1 MCKTK
6 IFFTGISNKCTST
19 SSTEQEVQT
28 TLIAPVHTQEPEP
41 LEVDISNLTADD
53 LQAMK
58 EHDAFLYYSI
68 PSVRRAQT
76 LRLQDVD
83 MSRLEQEDDLSM
95 IQRQRRSSCSSSRI
109 ELTPSKTTVKRQ
121 TRVSFEC
128 HTDLLMEDLLGE
140 FEEQFSEE
148 DAKKIEMNFSNMFG
162 LGDLYK

>member
-1 MCKTK
+1 MCKAK

-28 TLIAPVHTQEPEP
+28 NLIAPVPTQEPEP
-41 LEVDISNLTADD
+41 LEVDISNLTAED

-68 PSVRRAQT
+68 PSVRRAQ

-83 MSRLEQEDDLSM
+83 MSRLEQEDDLS
-95 IQRQRRSSCSSSRI
+95 IQRQRRSSSSRI
-109 ELTPSKTTVKRQ
+109 ESTPSNTTVKRQ

-148 DAKKIEMNFSNMFG
+148 DAKKIEMNFSNMFS
-162 LGDLYK
+162 LRDLYK

>member
-1 MCKTK
+1 MCKAK

-19 SSTEQEVQT
+19 SSTQHEVQT
-28 TLIAPVHTQEPEP
+28 TLIAPVPTQEPEP
-41 LEVDISNLTADD
+41 LEVDISNLTAED

-68 PSVRRAQT
+68 PSVRRAQI

-83 MSRLEQEDDLSM
+83 VSRLEQEDDLS
-95 IQRQRRSSCSSSRI
+95 IQRQRRSSSSRI
-109 ELTPSKTTVKRQ
+109 ESTPSNTTVKRQ

-148 DAKKIEMNFSNMFG
+148 DAKKIEMNFSNMFS
-162 LGDLYK
+162 LRDLYK

>member
-1 MCKTK
+1 MCKAK

-28 TLIAPVHTQEPEP
+28 TLIAPVPTQEPEP
-41 LEVDISNLTADD
+41 LEVDISNLTAED

-68 PSVRRAQT
+68 PSVRRAQ

-95 IQRQRRSSCSSSRI
+95 IQRQKRSSSSSRI
-109 ELTPSKTTVKRQ
+109 ESTPSNTTVKRQ
-121 TRVSFEC
+121 TRLSFEC

-162 LGDLYK
+162 LSDLYK